1 MSEVD
6 YIPSPQPGGR
16 PIEGRHPSAAGLPR
30 PRANPVM
37 ASQQQRGATPSV
49 EGSRRGRVDRSLTP
63 QPRREQRREETP
75 GQFNLN
81 DMAQVLAGIRPRDTF
96 RAPTYNGEGDIELF
110 ITQFDDVAVANHWG
124 GQATLLHLRAH
135 LEGSARACGAG
146 RTRDSIEDAL
156 RARFGL
162 SQRQAKDRLIHLR
175 RDGKTTLHEQ
185 AMDVQRL
192 VDTAYPRLSRA
203 DKEQMVIDHLLR
215 ALDSKAIQRHML
227 TLQPQ
232 TVVEL
237 VQAVDEYMA
246 VGGLDRHPAVNAR
259 VVEAESPPQ
268 HDLSALAKVLEAQS
282 LLLGKLL
289 AKVEALEASRT
300 PQQPA
305 RQAWRQPSPS
315 DGCFLCGGP
324 HWKRDCP
331 QGRQGR
337 PQGRPGRQQG
347 PRGRYSP
354 SPTAQQSGNGG
365 GPVRP

>member
-1 MSEVD
+1 M
-6 YIPSPQPGGR
+6 
-16 PIEGRHPSAAGLPR
+16 
-30 PRANPVM
+30 
-37 ASQQQRGATPSV
+37 
-49 EGSRRGRVDRSLTP
+49 
-63 QPRREQRREETP
+63 
-75 GQFNLN
+75 
-81 DMAQVLAGIRPRDTF
+81 
-96 RAPTYNGEGDIELF
+96 
-110 ITQFDDVAVANHWG
+110 
-124 GQATLLHLRAH
+124 LHLRAH

-146 RTRDSIEDAL
+146 RTRDRIEDAL

-175 RDGKTTLHEQ
+175 RDAKSTLHEQ
-185 AMDVQRL
+185 SMDVQRL

-215 ALDSKAIQRHML
+215 ALDNRAIQRHML
-227 TLQPQ
+227 TMQPQ

-246 VGGLDRHPAVNAR
+246 VGGLDKYPAVNAR

-268 HDLSALAKVLEAQS
+268 PDLGALAKVLEAQS
-282 LLLGKLL
+282 LLLSKLL
-289 AKVEALEASRT
+289 AKVEALEASRI

-315 DGCFLCGGP
+315 DGCFQCGGP